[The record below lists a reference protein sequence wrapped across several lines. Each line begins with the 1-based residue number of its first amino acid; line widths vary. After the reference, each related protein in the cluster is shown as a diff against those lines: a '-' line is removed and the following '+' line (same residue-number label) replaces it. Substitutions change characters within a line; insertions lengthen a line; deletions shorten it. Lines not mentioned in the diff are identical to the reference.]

1 VADRGG
7 RGAGGVS
14 GLKRVGDVLAAVLE
28 QRGLSEQVERAGV
41 VDEWA
46 DRVGEKI
53 SSVTRAVSVD
63 GRRIVVEVKSSVW
76 LMELNLMKREILAR
90 LNEGRSDAP
99 IERIIFVL
107 AENG

>member
-1 VADRGG
+1 ME
-7 RGAGGVS
+7 
-14 GLKRVGDVLAAVLE
+14 RVGDVLAEVLE
-28 QRGLSEQVERAGV
+28 KKGLLKQVERAGLV
-41 VDEWA
+41 EEWP

-63 GRRIVVEVKSSVW
+63 GRRMVVEVQSSGW

-107 AENG
+107 SENG

>member
-1 VADRGG
+1 M
-7 RGAGGVS
+7 S
-14 GLKRVGDVLAAVLE
+14 MERVGDVLAEVLE
-28 QRGLSEQVERAGV
+28 KKGLLKQVERAGLV
-41 VDEWA
+41 EEWP

-63 GRRIVVEVKSSVW
+63 GRRMVVEVRSSGW

-107 AENG
+107 SENG

>member
-1 VADRGG
+1 M
-7 RGAGGVS
+7 S
-14 GLKRVGDVLAAVLE
+14 MERVGDVLAEVLE
-28 QRGLSEQVERAGV
+28 KKGLLKQVERAGLV
-41 VDEWA
+41 EEWP

-63 GRRIVVEVKSSVW
+63 GRRMVVEVQSSGW

-107 AENG
+107 SENG

>member
-1 VADRGG
+1 M
-7 RGAGGVS
+7 
-14 GLKRVGDVLAAVLE
+14 LAEVLE
-28 QRGLSEQVERAGV
+28 KKGLLKQVERAGLV
-41 VDEWA
+41 EEWP

-63 GRRIVVEVKSSVW
+63 GRRMVVEVQSSGW

-107 AENG
+107 SENG